1 MSVRV
6 VVGAQWGDE
15 AKGKVVD
22 LFAQQARYVVRY
34 AGGSN
39 AGHTVT
45 TNGTVYKF
53 HLVPSGI
60 LHPQV
65 IAVIGDGVVID
76 LRALH
81 HEMLAL
87 QEQGVD
93 LSRLRIGLG
102 AHLTLPYHRQLDEL
116 DESRLEGR
124 IGTTKRGI
132 GPTYADKASRIGL
145 RVADLL
151 DAERFEK
158 RLRRVLEQRNRVL
171 QRVYDARPLAI
182 EALVAEFLG
191 YAEWVRPLATD
202 VPHMLIE
209 ALQRNEPIL
218 LEGAQGT
225 LLDIDYG
232 TYPYVTSSHPVSA
245 GACLGTGIAPNRL
258 DEIWGV
264 AKAYTT
270 RVGEGPFPTEL
281 LDETGDLIRNRGRE
295 YGTTTGR
302 ARRVGWLDLV
312 ALRYSARIN
321 GFTALAITLLDVLS
335 GFPTLKVCT
344 AYRIRGQE
352 TQQFVADGFALTQCE
367 PVYTELPGWH
377 EELTDCRRYEDLPPN
392 ARAYLEFIEGYVGV
406 PIRLVSVGPSREQTL
421 WITV

>member
-15 AKGKVVD
+15 AKGKIVD

-45 TNGTVYKF
+45 TNGNVYKF

-60 LHPQV
+60 LHPHV
-65 IAVIGDGVVID
+65 TAVIGDGVAVD

-81 HEMLAL
+81 HERLAL

-93 LSRLRIGLG
+93 LSRLRIGHG
-102 AHLTLPYHRQLDEL
+102 AHLTMPYHRQLDEL
-116 DESRLEGR
+116 DEARLEGR
-124 IGTTKRGI
+124 LGTTKRGI

-151 DAERFEK
+151 DAARFEQ

-171 QRVYDARPLAI
+171 QRVYDAHPLAL
-182 EALVAEFLG
+182 EALVAEFLE
-191 YAEWVRPLATD
+191 YAEWVRPLAVD
-202 VPHMLIE
+202 VPHLLME
-209 ALQRNEPIL
+209 ALERNESIL

-312 ALRYSARIN
+312 ALRYSARVN

-335 GFPTLKVCT
+335 GLPTVKVCT
-344 AYRIRGQE
+344 AYRLGGHE
-352 TQQFVADGFALTQCE
+352 TQQFMADGFALAQCE
-367 PVYTELPGWH
+367 PVYTELPGWN
-377 EELTDCRRYEDLPPN
+377 EDLTDCRRPEELPPN
-392 ARAYLEFIEGYVGV
+392 ARAYLEFIQAYVGV
-406 PIRLVSVGPSREQTL
+406 PIRLVSIGPSREQTL
-421 WITV
+421 WMTP